1 MRNFKCAD
9 ACEYGDKL
17 WTIESSGWYIYAMN
31 TLSWTIELISLVNSH
46 FPIYYRKI
54 LTRENSLFFVRN
66 TGIGIYKYNI
76 ESGHE
81 NIYDMDLLDEII
93 VMNAF
98 FYEDEII
105 IVPLYIYDC
114 LYSFDIKTYKFQ
126 KIHCPLNIKN
136 RTEDKFIPSAHLINN
151 KIWFITNSGSELQS
165 YDLKQKTVDTYS
177 LPEGINVGSFCEYN
191 DNLLLA
197 SKFGYQV
204 YTWTREEGITDK
216 FIYEGEFEKSDIYPQ
231 IVTCGE
237 KIYLLSVMSNGI
249 YKIDEKD
256 SKVKQIHI
264 VNSDKNVE
272 GKALFIECVKTK
284 NRIVILPWRANELIV
299 INSETDGVEEYE
311 ISIDEFALKFGLS
324 QEKRH
329 VIYES
334 HKTEK
339 KSLMKEICK
348 EIDLNKKMLSSEVGE
363 EIFCL
368 IKSICDRE
376 NKNEKEDNRRS
387 FK

>member
-1 MRNFKCAD
+1 M
-9 ACEYGDKL
+9 
-17 WTIESSGWYIYAMN
+17 
-31 TLSWTIELISLVNSH
+31 
-46 FPIYYRKI
+46 
-54 LTRENSLFFVRN
+54 
-66 TGIGIYKYNI
+66 
-76 ESGHE
+76 
-81 NIYDMDLLDEII
+81 
-93 VMNAF
+93 
-98 FYEDEII
+98 
-105 IVPLYIYDC
+105 
-114 LYSFDIKTYKFQ
+114 
-126 KIHCPLNIKN
+126 NIKN

-311 ISIDEFALKFGLS
+311 VSIDEFALKFGLS

-339 KSLMKEICK
+339 R
-348 EIDLNKKMLSSEVGE
+348 V
-363 EIFCL
+363 
-368 IKSICDRE
+368 
-376 NKNEKEDNRRS
+376 
-387 FK
+387 